1 MDVPGATFADPVP
14 FLKYPMLMLGDLEQ
28 FVAGDLHPYRWPITV
43 GLLVLPVAIIVLAY
57 HRGWHVAAWR
67 HRLATSIAAVVVLTV
82 AIPMVDHVLSPLWN
96 GSVLQDETSPA
107 ANQADGMP
115 ESDREVA
122 SPQDDSSSAATNT
135 PTAEHTDYSSR
146 ATPEPAFVPHV
157 VLQGEFTGADDFHFG
172 RGKVLVIETLPG
184 TYMLQFED
192 FSVRNGPGLFV
203 YLSPSARERA
213 EGFIELGRLKATD
226 GAFGYEI
233 PVGTDVSRFRSAI
246 IWSKTLSVL
255 FALAPL
261 TAVQ

>member
-1 MDVPGATFADPVP
+1 MDVLQATFADPVR
-14 FLKYPMLMLGDLEQ
+14 FLKCPMLMLGDLGQ

-43 GLLVLPVAIIVLAY
+43 GLLALPAAIIVLAY
-57 HRGWHVAAWR
+57 HRGWHVAARR
-67 HRLATSIAAVVVLTV
+67 HRRATIIAAGIAAVVVLAV
-82 AIPMVDHVLSPLWN
+82 AIPVVDHVVSPLWN
-96 GSVLQDETSPA
+96 GSVPQD
-107 ANQADGMP
+107 G
-115 ESDREVA
+115 EVI
-122 SPQDDSSSAATNT
+122 SPQDDPSSAATNT
-135 PTAEHTDYSSR
+135 LTPEHTDSSR
-146 ATPEPAFVPHV
+146 ATPESVFIRQV

-184 TYMLQFED
+184 AYMLQFED

-255 FALAPL
+255 FAVAPL
-261 TAVQ
+261 AAVQ